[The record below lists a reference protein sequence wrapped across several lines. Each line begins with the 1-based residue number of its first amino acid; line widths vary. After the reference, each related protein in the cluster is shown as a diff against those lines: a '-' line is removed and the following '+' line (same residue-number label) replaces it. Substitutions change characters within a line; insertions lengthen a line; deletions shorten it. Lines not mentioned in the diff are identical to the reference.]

1 MVEESGS
8 SNINVL
14 CRFRPINDKEK
25 EEFPDQLCVNFLLD
39 NQTVVINSQSEHK
52 DDLEFK
58 FDYAFHP
65 DDPQTKVFEI
75 AAKPTVDAVMQ
86 GFNGTI
92 FAYGQTS
99 SGKTWT
105 MTGGKSDQD
114 IGIIPRMVSSIFQ
127 KIESSY
133 SKIEFQV
140 KLSYCE
146 IYMERIRDLLEP
158 RKSNLKIHEEKT
170 RGVYIGDLTEQYV
183 TSQREVFELIK
194 IGYNN
199 REIGFTEMNA
209 ASSRSHSIFSLTIT
223 QTNLFDYS
231 AKTGK
236 LYLVDLA
243 GSEKVSKTQAAGKR
257 LEEAKN
263 INKSLTMLGI
273 VIAALTDPKAGHI
286 PYRDSKLTRIL
297 QDSLGGNSKTTL
309 IVTCSPSPYNESE
322 TISTCRFGIRAKSIK
337 NKPKV
342 NREYTIAELKLMLSK
357 AKEDLVQKS
366 RIIAALEKALGRPIQ
381 DLKLEQDEDE
391 ESELNETKVNT
402 AYDDVINELEEMRT
416 RLEEEIAKNAKL
428 TIINKN
434 LLDENQGLK
443 NDHEFIYKQIM
454 TLQSK
459 LQSQE
464 KVMQE
469 KDDLIEHL
477 TIANETFK
485 ADLEGENTRKLNLE
499 LELIKADLANSRAR
513 MQEEGKVQEE
523 ENKQLKNA
531 LEEER
536 QKNSKLLNDLEKV
549 EENMQRLVN
558 KDSQIDKDAL
568 KIINETHESL
578 KNRWRDEKKTMVKE
592 INLRITK
599 IKELQISIQEAG
611 NKYRN
616 LEKNLT
622 EGEKINKERS
632 DGLQRTLEQLTL
644 MYHQLISKESN
655 LKVQKKVSDKKI
667 ERITQRLLESEKET
681 RANREAI
688 ERLSHENGKLMDE
701 LQELRDMKEIRNQQ
715 FQDSFLS
722 PCNGRKTIRGGMKI
736 EITDL
741 SEISRKRLSFFP
753 DEE

>member
-1 MVEESGS
+1 MVEESGT

-58 FDYAFHP
+58 FDYSFHP

-105 MTGGKSDQD
+105 MTGGKSEQD

-183 TSQREVFELIK
+183 TTQREVFELIK

-199 REIGFTEMNA
+199 RETGFTEMNA
-209 ASSRSHSIFSLTIT
+209 GSSRSHSIFSLTIT

-357 AKEDLVQKS
+357 AKEDLVLKS

-381 DLKLEQDEDE
+381 DLKLEQDEDD

-416 RLEEEIAKNAKL
+416 RLEEEIEKNAKL
-428 TIINKN
+428 TIINNN

-464 KVMQE
+464 KIMQE

-523 ENKQLKNA
+523 ENNQLKSA
-531 LEEER
+531 LDEER
-536 QKNSKLLNDLEKV
+536 RKNSKLLNDLEKV

-558 KDSQIDKDAL
+558 KDSQVDKDAL
-568 KIINETHESL
+568 KIINETHDSL

-616 LEKNLT
+616 LEKNLS

-644 MYHQLISKESN
+644 MYHQLINKESN

-667 ERITQRLLESEKET
+667 ERITQRLLESEKEA

-688 ERLSHENGKLMDE
+688 ERINYENGKLMDE
-701 LQELRDMKEIRNQQ
+701 LQELKDMKEIRNQQ

-722 PCNGRKTIRGGMKI
+722 PCNGRKTIRGGMQI

-741 SEISRKRLSFFP
+741 SEISRKTLSFFP
-753 DEE
+753 EEE